1 MGGGMGFGGMSAPGG
16 SAMRGGMGGQMGS
29 QGRFGG
35 PMGGMG
41 GPMMGGGQPQ
51 NVGNNK
57 AVEFEKKLGNGA
69 FGEVYQAKYKGETVA
84 CKTTGNPTGFP
95 KDEIALMREM
105 QSEYVAVLIGEEH
118 RTPKGDVIL
127 MKMYRGSLEDE
138 IKRGGRGLPQERFL
152 KYMEQVCRGLHF
164 LHMKDVIFNDLK
176 PDNVLME
183 TDSDKLVL
191 ADFGDARRY
200 DSSVKRPQGNPHEL
214 GWGSPHYHCK
224 PDVMKQILS
233 PKSDMW
239 MLAQM
244 ACHMWNGVQPP
255 TNPCRLSQNIP
266 LHELLQKCL
275 SDKPDDRPSA
285 ASMLGAIRRAIR
297 ELPEGGGSSARNFGN
312 EQTNTKHR
320 TSSSKQSTSNKNGA
334 SNKHSTQSTKNT
346 THRSHQSGS
355 STRAHKTGSSQR
367 TAAA

>member
-1 MGGGMGFGGMSAPGG
+1 
-16 SAMRGGMGGQMGS
+16 
-29 QGRFGG
+29 
-35 PMGGMG
+35 MGGMG

-51 NVGNNK
+51 NVGNNN

-69 FGEVYQAKYKGETVA
+69 FGEVYQAKYQGQTVA

-95 KDEIALMREM
+95 KNEIALMREM

-138 IKRGGRGLPQERFL
+138 IKRSGRGLSQERFL

-200 DSSVKRPQGNPHEL
+200 DASVKRPQGNPHEL

-224 PDVMKQILS
+224 PDVMSQMLT

-244 ACHMWNGVQPP
+244 ACHMWTGMQPP
-255 TNPCRLSQNIP
+255 TNPCRFSQNIP

-275 SDKPDDRPSA
+275 SDKPSDRPSA

-297 ELPEGGGSSARNFGN
+297 DMPEGGSSSSARGFGN

-320 TSSSKQSTSNKNGA
+320 TNSGKHNSSNKHSASSKQSN
-334 SNKHSTQSTKNT
+334 QSTKNN
-346 THRSHQSGS
+346 THRSHKPGS
-355 STRAHKTGSSQR
+355 STRTHKSGSSQR